1 MRHER
6 TLSRL
11 LCAASL
17 AFSAAAM
24 CQTPGA
30 ALDTKPANIRFG
42 YITGIAFPTYIVAED
57 RGYFKG
63 ENLSIEKVFLNGSGA
78 VSEALAAA
86 NLDMGN
92 SAPASTVLA
101 TSKGGRTI
109 AVSGNETTFTDK
121 SGKTWE
127 AVYVVVRSGEGI
139 RNLNDLR
146 GKRVAVNDY
155 GSVYNYLL
163 RWRFQAAGFNPDSDL
178 TILAM
183 PFAQMAGALV
193 QKQVDA
199 IVAVADGYAQAK
211 QRIPVDVIGSHTS
224 LEGLDVGLSSVIAV
238 SNEFLRNNPDVVV
251 RFLRAMLKARLY
263 MAEAVANN
271 DMQLM
276 DIIAKNMKYNPERA
290 KFFWETRGGYYG
302 KELEYVNLLDIP
314 KRLVARQFEVL
325 KSINLLKADVPTTY
339 ENVVDIRP
347 LRRAYVT
354 LGLKWD
360 ESKH

>member
-1 MRHER
+1 MRYER
-6 TLSRL
+6 TLSWL
-11 LCAASL
+11 SCAVSLAVAAS
-17 AFSAAAM
+17 AMSQSSA
-24 CQTPGA
+24 PV
-30 ALDTKPANIRFG
+30 LDAKPAHIRFG
-42 YITGIAFPTYIVAED
+42 YITGIAFPTFIVAED

-63 ENLSIEKVFLNGSGA
+63 ENLSIEKSFLNGSGA
-78 VSEALAAA
+78 VSEALAAG
-86 NLDMGN
+86 NIDMGN

-101 TSKGGRTI
+101 TSKGGRTV
-109 AVSGNETTFTDK
+109 AVSGYEYTFTDK
-121 SGKTWE
+121 SGKPWE

-139 RNLNDLR
+139 RSLNDLR

-163 RWRFQAAGFNPDSDL
+163 RWRFLASGFKPDSDL

-199 IVAVADGYAQAK
+199 IVAVADGYQQAK
-211 QRIPVDVIGSHTS
+211 QRVPVEVIGTHTS

-263 MAEAVANN
+263 MTEAVAKN
-271 DMQLM
+271 DVQLM
-276 DIIAKNMKYNPERA
+276 DIIAKNMKYSPERA
-290 KFFWETRGGYYG
+290 KAFWETRGGYYG
-302 KELEYVNLLDIP
+302 KELEFVNLLDIP

-325 KSINLLKADVPTTY
+325 KSVNLLKPDVPTTY

-347 LRRAYVT
+347 LRRAYET